1 MAVTREIKDKA
12 LSKASAIFDD
22 SKSAVFV
29 HFSGLEGNVVK
40 DMRAEMKKE
49 GVDYTVA
56 KKTLIKKAA
65 GESSVKGDVP
75 VLEGEIAL
83 AYSSTDETA
92 AARLV
97 KEFAGKTGNAV
108 EIVGGFFEGEFKN
121 KEEMNEIANIPS
133 MDVLRGMFVNIINS
147 PIQRTAI
154 ALSQIAA
161 KKEA

>member
-12 LSKASAIFDD
+12 LAKASSIFSD

-65 GESSVKGDVP
+65 GESSVKGDIP

-97 KEFAGKTGNAV
+97 KEFAGKTGGSV
-108 EIVGGFFEGEFKN
+108 EIVGGVFEGEFKT
-121 KEEMNEIANIPS
+121 KEQMNEIANIPS
-133 MDVLRGMFVNIINS
+133 MDVLRGMFVNILNS

-154 ALSQIAA
+154 VLSEIAKSKA
-161 KKEA
+161 

>member
-1 MAVTREIKDKA
+1 MAVTRDIKDKA
-12 LSKASAIFDD
+12 LAKASSIFND

-65 GESSVKGDVP
+65 GESSIKGDVP

-83 AYSSTDETA
+83 AYSADDETA

-97 KEFAGKTGNAV
+97 KEFAGKTDNAV
-108 EIVGGFFEGEFKN
+108 EIVGGFFEGEFKT
-121 KEEMNEIANIPS
+121 KEEMQEIANIPS
-133 MDVLRGMFVNIINS
+133 MNVLRGMFVNILNS

-154 ALSQIAA
+154 VLSEIA
-161 KKEA
+161 KTKEA